1 MDRSC
6 MFSPQRK
13 RFYFLPMIYF
23 HFFTLRHHTQF
34 VSRYRY
40 PCLRR
45 ICLLICLACMFA
57 EASPAR
63 QMFWRASTHSHTPK
77 SLSVAACKHTAEV
90 FSTLANHL
98 MKCRGGQKWCHF
110 SRRSVRQKCR
120 LLHELTLCACVCG
133 FHKDTI
139 QTGRRARSHFDKGKH
154 PVLLAPRQQ
163 PHRRRIV
170 RSTQRFYCG
179 EECLNSHTTRQRAAE
194 DTNDCVKAATLTH
207 NRTHTHTRL
216 QTGCTGPMMSY
227 KMKFQITSCHQFSC

>member
-1 MDRSC
+1 MGEGGDHVLDSVADGVGVLVVHLPGVADKAVCLLLMDRSC
-6 MFSPQRK
+6 MFSPKRK

-23 HFFTLRHHTQF
+23 HFFTLQHHTQF

-110 SRRSVRQKCR
+110 SRRSVGQKRQ
-120 LLHELTLCACVCG
+120 LL
-133 FHKDTI
+133 
-139 QTGRRARSHFDKGKH
+139 
-154 PVLLAPRQQ
+154 
-163 PHRRRIV
+163 
-170 RSTQRFYCG
+170 
-179 EECLNSHTTRQRAAE
+179 
-194 DTNDCVKAATLTH
+194 
-207 NRTHTHTRL
+207 
-216 QTGCTGPMMSY
+216 
-227 KMKFQITSCHQFSC
+227 